1 MIFSESVTAL
11 KTNPS
16 TIIVVDGF
24 FMWGFLRRPGCSCF
38 GLEPFVLS
46 GRGCLTCFRPDCS
59 SRFNLF
65 PPPFRP
71 CTLRFVKLLV
81 LPLPGLRRLQNSR
94 SLSVRKVAPP
104 RFEETAEFTTPSR
117 FVESKDLFL
126 SPFAEIAEFAVPS
139 GLRGC
144 PSLWFA
150 EIAEFTTPPSLRRL
164 RNSPPPPLGYL
175 KKIEEISL

>member
-46 GRGCLTCFRPDCS
+46 GRGCLTCFRPDCFS
-59 SRFNLF
+59 PFQ
-65 PPPFRP
+65 PPPSVSA
-71 CTLRFVKLLV
+71 LRSPVRSCRFT
-81 LPLPGLRRLQNSR
+81 PPFGLRRLRNSILLQFAELEE
-94 SLSVRKVAPP
+94 SCPP
-104 RFEETAEFTTPSR
+104 PWFE
-117 FVESKDLFL
+117 
-126 SPFAEIAEFAVPS
+126 EIAEFAVPS